1 MQTIEFETIAQ
12 GHTIRIPDTVPDG
25 VRLRVRVLWDEAP
38 ATTAAK
44 GDLKA
49 LLASMAEGLTDNDLS
64 RPREFGRELPEWD
77 T

>member
-12 GHTIRIPDTVPDG
+12 GHIIRIPDTVPDG
-25 VRLRVRVLWDEAP
+25 VRLRVRVLLDEKSI
-38 ATTAAK
+38 TTAEK
-44 GDLKA
+44 GELKA

-64 RPREFGRELPEWD
+64 RPREFVRELPEWD

>member
-1 MQTIEFETIAQ
+1 MQAIEFETIAH

-25 VRLRVRVLWDEAP
+25 VRLRVRLLMDEEP
-38 ATTAAK
+38 AATAK

-49 LLASMAEGLTDNDLS
+49 LLASMAEGLTDEDLS

>member
-1 MQTIEFETIAQ
+1 MQTIEFETIAH

-25 VRLRVRVLWDEAP
+25 VRLRVRLLMDEEP
-38 ATTAAK
+38 ATTAE

-49 LLASMAEGLTDNDLS
+49 LLAGMTEGLTDEDLS

>member
-25 VRLRVRVLWDEAP
+25 VRLRVRVLLDEES
-38 ATTAAK
+38 ATTTAE

-49 LLASMAEGLTDNDLS
+49 LLASMTEGLTDNDLS

>member
-25 VRLRVRVLWDEAP
+25 VRLRVRVLLDEEP
-38 ATTAAK
+38 ATTGAE

-49 LLASMAEGLTDNDLS
+49 LLASMTEGLTDSDLS

>member
-1 MQTIEFETIAQ
+1 MQAIEFETIAH

-25 VRLRVRVLWDEAP
+25 VRLKVRLLMDEEP
-38 ATTAAK
+38 ATAAE

-49 LLASMAEGLTDNDLS
+49 LLASMTEGLTDEDLS

>member
-25 VRLRVRVLWDEAP
+25 VRLRVRVLLDEESS
-38 ATTAAK
+38 TTAK
-44 GDLKA
+44 SDLKA
-49 LLASMAEGLTDNDLS
+49 LLASMTEGLTDNDLS
-64 RPREFGRELPEWD
+64 RSREFGRELPEWD

>member
-1 MQTIEFETIAQ
+1 MPAIEFETIAH

-25 VRLRVRVLWDEAP
+25 VRLWVRLLLDEEP
-38 ATTAAK
+38 ATAAG

-49 LLASMAEGLTDNDLS
+49 LLASMTEGLTDEDLS

>member
-1 MQTIEFETIAQ
+1 MPTIEFETIAHE
-12 GHTIRIPDTVPDG
+12 HTIRIPDTVPDG
-25 VRLRVRVLWDEAP
+25 IRLRVRLLLDEEP
-38 ATTAAK
+38 ATAAG

-49 LLASMAEGLTDNDLS
+49 LLASMAEGLTDEDLS